1 MIPKIIHQTWKTTTV
16 PDQWK
21 DAVKS
26 CKEINDYQYI
36 LWTDEDMIQFVK
48 KEFPHLYELY
58 TSYKYD
64 IQRCDA
70 FRYLV
75 LYKYGG
81 IYLDMDIVC
90 KKKLDD
96 LLKHDIVFARYSNL
110 GNYFTNSFIMISP
123 NHPFFLY
130 CINNLYKNM
139 DSYKYLGKHLHVMN
153 SAGPGFLTKMIKE
166 YGSIQNSYTLTKN
179 EFAGSCNVCN
189 ETTCKGGVYF
199 KHLPGNSWHS
209 LDSTIYNFVFCHKIL
224 IASFI
229 VSVILL
235 KQKTKPFRRLGTRS

>member
-36 LWTDEDMIQFVK
+36 LWSHEDMNQFVK

-90 KKKLDD
+90 KIKLDD
-96 LLKHDIVFARYSNL
+96 LLKYDIVFARYSNL
-110 GNYFTNSFIMISP
+110 GNYFTNSFFMISP
-123 NHPFFLY
+123 NHPFFLH
-130 CINNLYKNM
+130 CIHNLYKNM
-139 DSYKYLGKHLHVMN
+139 NSHKYFGKHLHVMN

-189 ETTCKGGVYF
+189 ETTCKGGIYF

-209 LDSTIYNFVFCHKIL
+209 LDSTIYNFVFCHSL
-224 IASFI
+224 F
-229 VSVILL
+229 L
-235 KQKTKPFRRLGTRS
+235 